1 MQVTLYFSLL
11 QDPPRM
17 LAIQFLILS
26 CTAIMTSG
34 WGVLKYPEFIK
45 HLEELEQY
53 RDAIHPGDDIY
64 PGKRVDSNDDN
75 QISLYKI
82 IKEFGKT
89 LKMHNHSLMNISDL
103 MKRSFFNSVNRNRK
117 EKKIMGNQYLLYGF

>member
-1 MQVTLYFSLL
+1 MEVTLYSSLN
-11 QDPPRM
+11 QYPPRM

-34 WGVLKYPEFIK
+34 WGVLNYPEFIK

-53 RDAIHPGDDIY
+53 RDAFYPGDDFH
-64 PGKRVDSNDDN
+64 PGKRVESNEDN

-89 LKMHNHSLMNISDL
+89 LKLPNHSLMDISNL
-103 MKRSFFNSVNRNRK
+103 MKRNQK
-117 EKKIMGNQYLLYGF
+117 EKKIMDNQYLLFGF

>member
-1 MQVTLYFSLL
+1 
-11 QDPPRM
+11 M

-26 CTAIMTSG
+26 CTAIITSG

-53 RDAIHPGDDIY
+53 RDAIYPGDDIY

-75 QISLYKI
+75 QMSLYKI
-82 IKEFGKT
+82 IKEFGQSFK
-89 LKMHNHSLMNISDL
+89 LHNHSLMNKSDL
-103 MKRSFFNSVNRNRK
+103 MKRSFFNSVRSNGK
-117 EKKIMGNQYLLYGF
+117 KKKIMDNQYLLYGF

>member
-53 RDAIHPGDDIY
+53 RDAFH
-64 PGKRVDSNDDN
+64 PGKRVDSNDDD

-82 IKEFGKT
+82 INEFGKT
-89 LKMHNHSLMNISDL
+89 LKLHNHSLMDISNL
-103 MKRSFFNSVNRNRK
+103 MKRSFFNSVNRNQK
-117 EKKIMGNQYLLYGF
+117 EKKIMDNQYLLYGF

>member
-11 QDPPRM
+11 QHPLRM
-17 LAIQFLILS
+17 LAIQFLIPS

-53 RDAIHPGDDIY
+53 RDAFYPGDDIH
-64 PGKRVDSNDDN
+64 PGKRVESNEDN

-89 LKMHNHSLMNISDL
+89 LKLHNHSLMDISNL
-103 MKRSFFNSVNRNRK
+103 MKRNQK
-117 EKKIMGNQYLLYGF
+117 EKKIMDNQYLLYGF

>member
-1 MQVTLYFSLL
+1 MQVTLYFSQI

-26 CTAIMTSG
+26 CQAIMTSG
-34 WGVLKYPEFIK
+34 WGVLNYPEFIK

-53 RDAIHPGDDIY
+53 RDAIHPG
-64 PGKRVDSNDDN
+64 KRVDSNDDN
-75 QISLYKI
+75 QMSLYKI

-89 LKMHNHSLMNISDL
+89 LKLPNHSLMNISDL
-103 MKRSFFNSVNRNRK
+103 MKRSFLNSVTRNRK
-117 EKKIMGNQYLLYGF
+117 EKKIMDNQYLLYGF